1 MAYCP
6 TIRVTLNERSTD
18 QLQTIMSHYQIGSAT
33 HMIQKL
39 IGSLYS
45 TLPIQEVNNDTNNRG
60 INN

>member
-6 TIRVTLNERSTD
+6 TIRITLNERSTN
-18 QLQTIMSHYQIGSAT
+18 QLQTIMNHYQVANAT

-45 TLPIQEVNNDTNNRG
+45 TLPIHEVNNDTNNRG
-60 INN
+60 INR